1 MKGTETSGDAN
12 AFIEKLEGDE
22 EETKNQLDE
31 ATTGLDE
38 KRLACMKA
46 TEEKAEDKN
55 TICQEYRYSSCT
67 IDRKENPLDQ
77 IIK

>member
-1 MKGTETSGDAN
+1 MKGTETSGDAK

-22 EETKNQLDE
+22 EQTKNQLDE

-46 TEEKAEDKN
+46 NEDKAENKN
-55 TICQEYRYSSCT
+55 TVCQEYRYNSCT
-67 IDRKENPLDQ
+67 SHRLIGGRTIL
-77 IIK
+77 